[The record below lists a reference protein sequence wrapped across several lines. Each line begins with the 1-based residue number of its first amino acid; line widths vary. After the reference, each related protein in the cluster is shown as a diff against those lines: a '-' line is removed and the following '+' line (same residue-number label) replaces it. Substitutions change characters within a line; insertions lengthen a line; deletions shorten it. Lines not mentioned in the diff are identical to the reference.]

1 MKSNKILVAFVIVL
15 IIINCVLLSLFWFNI
30 YPIKRRPPIQG
41 PAFEYLSRELKLTP
55 AQKGQYEK
63 MRDAHRQF
71 TDSLNT
77 QTRMMRDSFFD
88 QLKDPSAKPGTINAL
103 EKKISDNTAKLDTST
118 FYHFRRFRAIL
129 SPGQQQRF
137 DEVIQD
143 VLRSMGSPPPPQ
155 GGPRTGMPGGPPQG
169 APPPN
174 GMPHPRD
181 RKHWGPPP
189 YGRRPG
195 PGMPPPPN
203 GGPPPPYGPPPN
215 GGPPPYG
222 PPPGGGPPPNGGP
235 PPPNGGP
242 TPN

>member
-30 YPIKRRPPIQG
+30 YPIKRRLPIQG

-55 AQKGQYEK
+55 AQKSQYEK
-63 MRDAHRQF
+63 MRDMHMQF

-88 QLKDPSAKPGTINAL
+88 QLKNPSAKPETINAL

-129 SPGQQQRF
+129 TTAQQQKF
-137 DEVIQD
+137 DDVIQD
-143 VLRSMGSPPPPQ
+143 VLRSMGGPPPPQ
-155 GGPRTGMPGGPPQG
+155 GGARPGMPGGPPQG
-169 APPPN
+169 EPPSN
-174 GMPHPRD
+174 V
-181 RKHWGPPP
+181 GPPH
-189 YGRRPG
+189 GRRMKRQGPQYDKRPG
-195 PGMPPPPN
+195 PGMPPP
-203 GGPPPPYGPPPN
+203 GGPPPSYGPPPN
-215 GGPPPYG
+215 GGPPSYG

-235 PPPNGGP
+235 PPGGP
-242 TPN
+242 PN